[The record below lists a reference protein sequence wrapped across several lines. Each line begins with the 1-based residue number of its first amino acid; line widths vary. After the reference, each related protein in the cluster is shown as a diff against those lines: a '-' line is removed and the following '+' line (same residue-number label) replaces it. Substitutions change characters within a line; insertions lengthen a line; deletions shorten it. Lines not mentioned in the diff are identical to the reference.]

1 MKYKNDVPGQ
11 QHDLVIHPYEYV
23 LKLKN
28 EMKFF
33 GSENAKKIITKEG
46 IMYLENRYVEIKNS
60 KGEKEYILQPLLP
73 EETNSIWFEKMA
85 MDELYGKNNQNL
97 RFYYDKSLIGK
108 EKRFK
113 SLKELKEFFERGLKN
128 E

>member
-1 MKYKNDVPGQ
+1 
-11 QHDLVIHPYEYV
+11 
-23 LKLKN
+23 
-28 EMKFF
+28 MKFF